1 MLRSVADDGA
11 GRTVSEMKYGRATAR
26 KNLAQCPDHRP
37 VEFRM
42 QASAY
47 FWSLDSKFVDL
58 PLRTGEFVWTVW
70 RMLSR

>member
-1 MLRSVADDGA
+1 MA
-11 GRTVSEMKYGRATAR
+11 ER

-47 FWSLDSKFVDL
+47 LWSLDSKFVDL
-58 PLRTGEFVWTVW
+58 PLRTGEYV
-70 RMLSR
+70 